1 MTNIFDIFTSLN
13 LSFNFCTLMSNE
25 VLPTRINGNISP
37 SNKFPD
43 LYNVNNLKHNKWNQ
57 DQVLI

>member
-1 MTNIFDIFTSLN
+1 
-13 LSFNFCTLMSNE
+13 MSNE

-43 LYNVNNLKHNKWNQ
+43 LYNVNTLKHNKWNQ